1 MEQYM
6 ILDIINQI
14 TKGSLRIP
22 SFQRD
27 FVWEPENVAFF
38 MDSLYKKFPVGSILI
53 WRTRERLQCERHL
66 GNYEL
71 PEPKEEYPIDY
82 ILDGQQRIT
91 SIFSV
96 FQTQLSPLNDESWM
110 DVYYIIGSQPSSQDT
125 CFVALSKDDADPEKY
140 FPLNILFDPVKYRKA
155 VGRYDEKIAE
165 ELDNVYASFQS
176 VTIPVQ
182 VLSTEDRT
190 NVAIVFE
197 RINRAGVPLN
207 SFQLL
212 TAWSWSTEFDLQ
224 EKIDELSSE
233 LSAYGFDGLAE
244 DQDLI
249 LKCFTGYILGDT
261 SPNSIMNLN
270 GESMRD
276 NFEAISNGLKSS
288 IDFIKKELHIHSLA
302 YLPYPA
308 MLISLTKFFGTT
320 KPTGQLYSAQQKFQL
335 IKWFWRSCFSR
346 RYSSGVNTAHAADLE
361 AMSKLRRNE
370 STDISQFKCEIPD
383 NFFTANLFSVTSVN
397 TKTFI
402 AMLASNSPKSFIS
415 GANVDL
421 SKTLQ
426 KASSKEF
433 HHIFPDKFLKKQGL
447 PRKEIFPL
455 ANFCFLNNADNQKIK
470 DKSPKT
476 YQTLINNTVKAK
488 ILQSAICPL
497 DSFDLEYSEFIRKR
511 ESMLLAYAR
520 NLIS

>member
-1 MEQYM
+1 MEQLM
-6 ILDIINQI
+6 IRDVIEQV

-27 FVWEPENVAFF
+27 FVWEPENIAFF
-38 MDSLYKKFPVGSILI
+38 MDSLYKKYPVGSILI
-53 WRTRERLQCERHL
+53 WRTKERLQCERNL

-71 PEPKEEYPIDY
+71 PNPKDECPIDY

-96 FQTQLSPLNDESWM
+96 FQSQLSPIDNVGWM
-110 DVYYIIGSQPSSQDT
+110 DIYYIIGSKATSQET
-125 CFVALSKDDADPEKY
+125 CFVALSNDDFDPKKH
-140 FPLNILFDPVKYRKA
+140 FPLKVLFDPVEYRKA
-155 VGRYDEKIAE
+155 SNTLDDITVKEI
-165 ELDNVYASFQS
+165 DNVYASFQS

-182 VLSTEDRT
+182 VLSTENKA

-197 RINRAGVPLN
+197 RINRAGIPLN

-224 EKIDELSSE
+224 EKLDELSAD
-233 LSAYGFDGLAE
+233 LSAYGFGGLAE

-261 SPNSIMNLN
+261 SPGSILNLN
-270 GESMRD
+270 GESLRD
-276 NFEAISNGLKSS
+276 NFVPISNGLKSAL
-288 IDFIKKELHIHSLA
+288 DFIKQELHIHSLA

-308 MLISLTKFFGTT
+308 MLVSLTKFFGTSQT
-320 KPTGQLYSAQQKFQL
+320 NGKLYTAKQKDQL

-361 AMSKLRRNE
+361 SMVKLRNDE
-370 STDISQFKCEIPD
+370 NVNISTFKCEIPD
-383 NFFTANLFSVTSVN
+383 NFFISNQFSITSVN

-421 SKTLQ
+421 SRTLQ

-433 HHIFPDKFLKKQGL
+433 HHIFPDKFLQKQGL
-447 PRKEIFPL
+447 QRKEIYRL
-455 ANFCFLNNADNQKIK
+455 VNFCFLNNADNQRIK

-476 YQTLINNTVKAK
+476 YQTLINTSVKK
-488 ILQSAICPL
+488 GILSSAICPP
-497 DSFDLEYSEFIRKR
+497 DTFDLDYNDFVNKR
-511 ESMLLAYAR
+511 NAMLLQYSQ
-520 NLIS
+520 NLIL